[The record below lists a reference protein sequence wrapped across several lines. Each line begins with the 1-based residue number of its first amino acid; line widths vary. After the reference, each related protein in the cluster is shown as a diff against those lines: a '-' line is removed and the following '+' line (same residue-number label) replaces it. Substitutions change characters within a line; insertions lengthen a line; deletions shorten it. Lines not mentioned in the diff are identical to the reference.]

1 MKKNHF
7 IKNLCIALMLF
18 LSACSAKEVLIDFK
32 ESPTIYIVKSNGMD
46 TSIYSFALKPTSVT
60 SDTIYLPVQ
69 ISGKLSGT
77 ARNISL
83 VADDNSTALANVH
96 YKLLSYRIEP
106 NQNTA
111 RLPIVIYRTQDLKLN
126 QVLLKLRLVR
136 NENFNLFKENNFD
149 STYNF
154 LINDVLSRP
163 TEWGVNSSSQYFFY
177 FGAYSRV
184 KYQLIINATGKYD
197 FIDPPLVSG
206 EWYFYKAQ
214 ARNAL
219 ISYNNANPS
228 NPLRDENGALVTFP
242 N

>member
-1 MKKNHF
+1 
-7 IKNLCIALMLF
+7 MLF
-18 LSACSAKEVLIDFK
+18 LSACTAKEILIEFN
-32 ESPTIYIVKSNGMD
+32 ESPTIYIVKLNGID
-46 TSIYSFALKPTSVT
+46 TSVYSFALKPTSIT

-69 ISGKLSGT
+69 VSGKLSST
-77 ARNISL
+77 ARNVSL
-83 VADDNSTALANVH
+83 IADDNSTALPNVH
-96 YKLLSYRIEP
+96 YKLLSYTIEP
-106 NQNTA
+106 NQNSA
-111 RLPIVIYRTQDLKLN
+111 RLPIVIYRTQDLKTN
-126 QVLLKLRLVR
+126 QVLLKLRLVQ
-136 NENFNLFKENNFD
+136 NESFKLFKENTFD

-163 TEWGVNSSSQYFFY
+163 SEWGTNSNSQYFFY

-184 KYQLIINATGKYD
+184 KYQLIINATGKFD
-197 FIDPPLVSG
+197 FINPPLVSG

-219 ISYNNANPS
+219 IAYNNSNPG